1 MRVGTFSTCAPVA
14 VLDTSLSPIRV
25 RAQVEWQLNGRVVS
39 FSDAEP
45 EATSSSSAAAAA
57 SQLLGYRTSSSSL
70 GRALT
75 MIKRVERN
83 ENYTCV
89 AENELGIS
97 RFTVRVIVRGTDSR
111 LYTLLI
117 SVVEQTPCEL

>member
-1 MRVGTFSTCAPVA
+1 MYDVNDCRC
-14 VLDTSLSPIRV
+14 
-25 RAQVEWQLNGRVVS
+25 QVEWQLNGRVVS
-39 FSDAEP
+39 FSDAGP
-45 EATSSSSAAAAA
+45 EATSANMGSAAAFP
-57 SQLLGYRTSSSSL
+57 SLGYRTSSSSL

-97 RFTVRVIVRGTDSR
+97 RYFVRVIVRGTQLQFMSPSFNHY
-111 LYTLLI
+111 LPT
-117 SVVEQTPCEL
+117 

>member
-1 MRVGTFSTCAPVA
+1 MCLGTCSTCALVA
-14 VLDTSLSPIRV
+14 LLDTSISATCP
-25 RAQVEWQLNGRVVS
+25 RAQVEWHLNGRVVS

-45 EATSSSSAAAAA
+45 DATSSSSAAA
-57 SQLLGYRTSSSSL
+57 QLLGYRTSSSSL

-89 AENELGIS
+89 AENELGTS
-97 RFTVRVIVRGTDSR
+97 RYTVRVIVRGT
-111 LYTLLI
+111 TMHI
-117 SVVEQTPCEL
+117 VELSAESCIGENR

>member
-1 MRVGTFSTCAPVA
+1 MRLGTFSTCALVA
-14 VLDTSLSPIRV
+14 VLDTFLSPLHV

-45 EATSSSSAAAAA
+45 EATSSSSAAA
-57 SQLLGYRTSSSSL
+57 QLLCYRTSSSSL

-97 RFTVRVIVRGTDSR
+97 RFTVRVIVRGTG
-111 LYTLLI
+111 
-117 SVVEQTPCEL
+117 CG